1 MAIGR
6 LPLQFHLFDQEDTL
20 SERVCGAVK
29 SLCSLHVDN
38 PMIELIIC
46 SEPIQDVGQFGGE
59 MRSAHGR
66 RPTLYKVQG
75 TRVCDIVSLAREQA
89 STSRVECSLHSP

>member
-66 RPTLYKVQG
+66 RMVGDPLCTRSKEPAFVTLFPWP
-75 TRVCDIVSLAREQA
+75 VSKHQQ
-89 STSRVECSLHSP
+89 VV